1 MEVNLETEW
10 KAALSNEFSKPYFES
25 LVQFVK
31 SAYSTTTCYPSG
43 KLIFNAFEKCPY
55 SKVKVVILGQD
66 PYIRPGQAHGL
77 SFSVPDGMAFPPSLR
92 NIFQE
97 IKSDLEQDIPI
108 SGNLTHWAEQ
118 GVFLLNATL
127 TVQEGVSG
135 SHQGQGWER
144 FTDATIQA
152 LNQRDEG
159 IVFMLWGSFA
169 QKKANLLDPSKHL
182 ILKAP
187 HPSPLSAY
195 RGFFG
200 GKHFSQSNA
209 WLEEKGQK
217 SIRW

>member
-1 MEVNLETEW
+1 MEVNLEPEW
-10 KAALSNEFSKPYFES
+10 KTALSAEFSKPYFES

-31 SAYSTTTCYPSG
+31 SAYATTTCYPSG
-43 KLIFNAFEKCPY
+43 KLIFNAYEKCPY

-97 IKSDLEQDIPI
+97 IKSDLGLEIPV
-108 SGNLTHWAEQ
+108 SGNLTRWAEQ

-127 TVQEGVSG
+127 TVQEGMSG
-135 SHQGQGWER
+135 SHQGQGWES

-159 IVFMLWGSFA
+159 IVFLLWGSFA
-169 QKKANLLDPSKHL
+169 QKKAALLDSSKHL

-187 HPSPLSAY
+187 HPSPLSSY

-200 GKHFSQSNA
+200 CKHFSQCNA
-209 WLEEKGQK
+209 WLEEKGQEV
-217 SIRW
+217 IRW